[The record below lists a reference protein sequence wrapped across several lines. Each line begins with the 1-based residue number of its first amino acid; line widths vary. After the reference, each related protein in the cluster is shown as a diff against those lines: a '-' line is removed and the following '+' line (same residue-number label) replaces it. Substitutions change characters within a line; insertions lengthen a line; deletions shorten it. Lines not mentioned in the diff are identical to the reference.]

1 MKTRENA
8 PVLHFLAIDNFDFT
22 RKIVK
27 KKFGWK
33 SRENAAV
40 LHFLVVN
47 NFDFPRKIW
56 AKRL

>member
-8 PVLHFLAIDNFDFT
+8 AVLDFLAVDNFDFT

-33 SRENAAV
+33 SRENV
-40 LHFLVVN
+40 EDLHFLVDDNV
-47 NFDFPRKIW
+47 DIPRK
-56 AKRL
+56 L